1 MVTDAALAI
10 GYRTVGPF
18 SPLVVALLQPTL
30 SDTSKRMDERKRSAN
45 GEDENEQWI
54 LDSLVMYLR
63 GPIWNMPILN
73 FIEEKSVSKLWSDT
87 FKIALEF
94 FQLSKSILKNFKY
107 VRDLRE
113 LLEYSP
119 FFNWGNSFEKFFILV
134 RFHAPNIAGFVQDA
148 VDCLKIL
155 TGLFDRFTWNFQCYL
170 PFNLWPR
177 SLWDSVPF
185 VPRRYW
191 KFIIICVCVCVWKY
205 LRAARISKTNTGA
218 STTNS
223 GTW

>member
-73 FIEEKSVSKLWSDT
+73 FIEEKSVSKLWSVT

-94 FQLSKSILKNFKY
+94 FQLSK
-107 VRDLRE
+107 
-113 LLEYSP
+113 
-119 FFNWGNSFEKFFILV
+119 
-134 RFHAPNIAGFVQDA
+134 
-148 VDCLKIL
+148 
-155 TGLFDRFTWNFQCYL
+155 
-170 PFNLWPR
+170 
-177 SLWDSVPF
+177 
-185 VPRRYW
+185 
-191 KFIIICVCVCVWKY
+191 
-205 LRAARISKTNTGA
+205 
-218 STTNS
+218 
-223 GTW
+223 